1 LTCPGHDVK
10 LTTITATIHIDRENE
25 MESFTTEQHI
35 DELMSLDG
43 LARMEFDIW
52 RMKEVLRIEQEETDN
67 CHPVLAGVMDE

>member
-1 LTCPGHDVK
+1 
-10 LTTITATIHIDRENE
+10 

-43 LARMEFDIW
+43 MAKMEFDIW
-52 RMKEVLRIEQEETDN
+52 RMKEILRIEQEEIDN

>member
-1 LTCPGHDVK
+1 
-10 LTTITATIHIDRENE
+10 

-52 RMKEVLRIEQEETDN
+52 RMKEILRIEQEEIDN